1 LLLEAEVKQGG
12 SEAEAREVDSV
23 DSVDLGEAVDLG
35 VVTSAVTVEPEGKFY
50 TFRML

>member
-12 SEAEAREVDSV
+12 
-23 DSVDLGEAVDLG
+23 VDLGEAVDLG